1 MASAAP
7 SSQAKVRSRI
17 PGSNDEQL
25 TAALHPWRRQLIL
38 QQVLSWTVRGAIAG
52 LMLACLVLL
61 IARLLPWATAPYWAA
76 SAMIACLLGAF
87 GAALWFRPS
96 LARTTRLVDA
106 LLSLHDRLST
116 AWEMRNESTPLF
128 GLQRRDAL
136 KQLGKHSPGTAIPL
150 RLQRSS
156 LPTVG
161 IVVAILALLLLLPN
175 PMTSV
180 LQEQAAFQ
188 ARIAKQIAA
197 IDHVRSVALRQTNTP
212 ATERA
217 QVDQIL
223 RELQAKLQNAKNEA
237 QAQQAIAEAQS
248 RLNQLRDPQATNKVQ
263 AQQAA
268 SSSLQSSAN
277 ANLNA
282 LGQALARND
291 NKGLATAL
299 KNLADQV
306 SKMTPA
312 QRAQLAQQLEKAA
325 SQAQQNPNL
334 SASLHQLARS
344 VADSSPGEI
353 SDASSAVQNAAAQD
367 ATTQAQSNSIDQAS
381 QSLQQSANALASAT
395 DGTKSLGQ
403 GQGQRQGQGQ
413 QQGQGQGQQQGQ
425 GQGQGQG
432 QQQGQKSNG
441 GQGNGGGKG
450 DNSGDKPGKNEPVS
464 VPGKI
469 GSGTSTQSNDGSN
482 GVVQNGSSVP
492 YSQVV
497 AQYNQMAHD
506 AIDNSS
512 VSPAMKDLVH
522 SYFNTLEGQ

>member
-7 SSQAKVRSRI
+7 SNQEKVRPKI
-17 PGSNDEQL
+17 PGGSSEQL
-25 TAALHPWRRQLIL
+25 TAALLPWRRRLIL
-38 QQVLSWTVRGAIAG
+38 RQVVSWTVRGTIAG
-52 LMLACLVLL
+52 LMLVCLVLL
-61 IARLLPWATAPYWAA
+61 VAHLLPWAAAPYWATG
-76 SAMIACLLGAF
+76 SGIVCVLVAF

-116 AWEMRNESTPLF
+116 AWEMRYENAPLF

-136 KQLGKHSPGTAIPL
+136 KHLAKHSPGTAIPL
-150 RLQRSS
+150 QFRRPS
-156 LPTVG
+156 LFTAG
-161 IVVAILALLLLLPN
+161 IVVSILALLLLLPN
-175 PMTSV
+175 PMTRV
-180 LQEQAAFQ
+180 LQQQAAFQ
-188 ARIAKQIAA
+188 ARIARQIAA
-197 IDHVRSVALRQTNTP
+197 IDRVRSIASQQTNTP

-217 QVDQIL
+217 QVDKIL

-268 SSSLQSSAN
+268 SSSLQGSPN
-277 ANLNA
+277 ASLNA

-291 NKGLATAL
+291 NKGLADAL
-299 KNLADQV
+299 KKLADQV

-325 SQAQQNPNL
+325 NQAQQNPDL

-344 VADSSPGEI
+344 VANGSPGET
-353 SDASSAVQNAAAQD
+353 SDASTAIQNAATQD

-381 QSLQQSANALASAT
+381 QSLQQSANALAAAT
-395 DGTKSLGQ
+395 DGTASLNQ
-403 GQGQRQGQGQ
+403 GQSQQQGKGQQGQ
-413 QQGQGQGQQQGQ
+413 QQGQGQEQQQSQQPGQ
-425 GQGQGQG
+425 VSNGSQGSG
-432 QQQGQKSNG
+432 G
-441 GQGNGGGKG
+441 GQGNNP
-450 DNSGDKPGKNEPVS
+450 DSKPGKNEQVS

-469 GSGTSTQSNDGSN
+469 GSGTSTQSNDGNN

-492 YSQVV
+492 YSQVI
-497 AQYNQMAHD
+497 AQYNQLAHD

-512 VSPAMKDLVH
+512 ISPAMKNLVH
-522 SYFNTLEGQ
+522 SYFDTLEGQ